1 MKPKLRLSSASLSNH
16 NYIKMFYLNKIEIQ
30 NFGLH
35 KQFTH
40 EFNGHLT
47 GIIGLNG
54 SGKSTLRQAI
64 EWGLRGT
71 ITHKDPIT
79 DFVHSADGVK
89 HYPMQVVLHFTA
101 DGRKGSITRRV
112 TASAA
117 TRSLTLEG
125 MEGGKPVTSEKQVA
139 EVMEQILGVDKQA
152 LGGSVF
158 LEQGSLRAM
167 FGDAS
172 DRRNLYMRI
181 LGLTEVTKVSN
192 VIGVQLKKVS
202 DSVTDYTIQEQGIA
216 LSLTDNRHACRLL
229 ETELAA
235 QTDYT
240 DLCGL
245 LDRKISHASRVS
257 QLQERVRD
265 LQATA
270 GDLASV
276 PTLRHTREESV
287 AQRQA
292 IQVKRS
298 ESLARQND
306 VLRLEAEIRF
316 SQQQEVLAE
325 EIRVMTTER
334 DASAFSPEEL
344 TNASESVVDL
354 QNIVNS
360 YKRVAELKLVVDE
373 QTKILEQITVGDLDS
388 KHETAK
394 ATLATAN
401 SELQEAVKM
410 LELSDALLGLK
421 HGCQDNACSLCGST
435 NPDYSYVAEA
445 AENLRRKCDVLRSKV
460 ASARMDEVAAEVELV
475 NVTTQR
481 TKASGLLANATTS
494 IEHLK
499 PLLSSDQTATVEE
512 FESKLV
518 NARARSAE
526 LAERGHRA
534 TYLDR
539 QITAKVGSLDHKALT
554 PTDRQMVE
562 MRVTALRS
570 LLLSDEQLSE
580 LGIEEL
586 NLTARIQE
594 LSNRITGIEAAAGQ
608 LSNLEAEKTQAEAQ
622 HAETWLQLHAVPV
635 FTAWKKEIDAT
646 TIDGL
651 LVAHFADECFYDL
664 ASQHF
669 SEITSNYAAKKGLL
683 EARREICVQLEKDLA
698 EVKKQIASQAVRRQ
712 VIEDLTLLRDAF
724 RPTGLIQS
732 YMDMRFKAVAK
743 RAAEILAASGSDF
756 VVAASN
762 IEPLAFTFCRTNKD
776 GGWLH
781 HNRMSGGQQVK
792 LAVAVLQA
800 LHSLLLPGVGFM
812 ILDEPSTHLDEVAAA
827 SLAEMLQGVGRSGNM
842 QLLVCDHHPL
852 LISVFE
858 DRIDL
863 R

>member
-1 MKPKLRLSSASLSNH
+1 
-16 NYIKMFYLNKIEIQ
+16 MFYLNTIERQ

-35 KQFTH
+35 KQFIH

-89 HYPMQVVLHFTA
+89 HHPMQVILHFTA

-117 TRSLTLEG
+117 TRSLTLDG

-167 FGDAS
+167 FGDAA

-229 ETELAA
+229 ETELGA

-245 LDRKISHASRVS
+245 IDRKISHASRVS
-257 QLQERVRD
+257 QLRERMRD

-276 PTLRHTREESV
+276 PTLRQTHEEAV

-292 IQVKRS
+292 IQTKRA
-298 ESLARQND
+298 ESLKHQNE
-306 VLRLEAEIRF
+306 VLKAEADIRH
-316 SQQQEVLAE
+316 SKQQQTLAE
-325 EIRVMTTER
+325 EIQTLKAER
-334 DASAFSPEEL
+334 ETSAFRPEEL
-344 TNASESVVDL
+344 AQALSSVDAL
-354 QNIVNS
+354 QNIIGA
-360 YKRVAELKLVVDE
+360 YKRAAELQLVIDE
-373 QTKILEQITVGDLDS
+373 QTKILEQVVVGDLDA
-388 KHETAK
+388 KHEVTKVA
-394 ATLATAN
+394 LAEAIAD
-401 SELQEAVKM
+401 LQETGKM
-410 LELSDALLGLK
+410 LDLSDKLLGLK
-421 HGCQDNACSLCGST
+421 HGCTDTACSLCGST
-435 NPDYSYVAEA
+435 NPDYNYVAEA
-445 AENLRRKCDVLRSKV
+445 AETLRRKCDVLRAKV
-460 ASARMDEVAAEVELV
+460 ASAQIDAHAAEVELGD
-475 NVTTQR
+475 VTTRRSKAR
-481 TKASGLLANATTS
+481 TLLTEATNSMSMLKS
-494 IEHLK
+494 IMSTDH
-499 PLLSSDQTATVEE
+499 TATVEE
-512 FESKLV
+512 FETKLAE
-518 NARARSAE
+518 ARARHAD
-526 LAERGHRA
+526 LTERGHRA

-539 QITAKVGSLDHKALT
+539 QIATNTAALDPKAIT
-554 PTDRQMVE
+554 WTEQE
-562 MRVTALRS
+562 MLSIRVKALRS

-580 LGIEEL
+580 LGMEEL
-586 NLTARIQE
+586 NLTTRLQE
-594 LSNRITGIEAAAGQ
+594 LGNRITGIEAAAGQ

-622 HAETWLQLHAVPV
+622 HAETEAQLHAVPAFKTWANGV
-635 FTAWKKEIDAT
+635 GEFN
-646 TIDGL
+646 
-651 LVAHFADECFYDL
+651 YDL

-669 SEITSNYAAKKGLL
+669 SEITSNYAAKKGTL

-724 RPTGLIQS
+724 RPTGLLQS